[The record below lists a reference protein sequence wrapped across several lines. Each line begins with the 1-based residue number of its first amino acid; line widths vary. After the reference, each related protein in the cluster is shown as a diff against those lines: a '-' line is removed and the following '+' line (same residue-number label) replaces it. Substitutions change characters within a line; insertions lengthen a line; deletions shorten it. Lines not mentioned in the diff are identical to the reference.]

1 MVLGNSKG
9 ADAVVPFTFF
19 AFRIYFDKEKRPME
33 FFPIISLKGN
43 PFDMGFEHGRAL
55 NQQITANLSLY
66 MEMIRGDTGT
76 KEEKILE
83 KALEF
88 LPILQETAPLL
99 VEEMEGIARGA
110 RVPIE
115 SVLVLNARTEL
126 MSGTWFTGE
135 CTTIGLVGQ
144 RTADGRPLLAQNW
157 DWTPRSKT
165 GAAFFILEPVGG
177 PRALI
182 FGEAGQVGKIGLNE
196 AGLGVLLNI
205 LVSGDLQTGIPVHV
219 LLRMILNEVD
229 VKGAVARVRK
239 ADRAS
244 ASHFLLGDVEGNIVG
259 LEFTPKTCSEILPN
273 KEAIVHT
280 NHFCDP
286 SVTKTDLTLSMVP
299 DTVKRLDRA
308 QKLIDQKEKWTPHE
322 LRDVFMDH
330 ENGPTSICRHV
341 DTSVPTYLQTE
352 TVGSFVFDLFRKK
365 IQATYGQPCRNA
377 YREVSLV

>member
-1 MVLGNSKG
+1 MK
-9 ADAVVPFTFF
+9 
-19 AFRIYFDKEKRPME
+19 

-55 NQQITANLSLY
+55 KQQITANLSLY
-66 MEMIRGDTGT
+66 MEMILGDTGT
-76 KEEKILE
+76 KEEKIQ
-83 KALEF
+83 KQALEF
-88 LPILQETAPLL
+88 LPILQEKAPLL
-99 VEEMEGIARGA
+99 VEEMQGIARGA
-110 RVPIE
+110 RVPLE

-126 MSGTWFTGE
+126 MSGTCFKGE
-135 CTTIGLVGQ
+135 CTAIGLAGQ
-144 RTADGRPLLAQNW
+144 RTTDGRPLLAQNW

-165 GAAFFILEPVGG
+165 GAAFFILKPIGG

-229 VKGAVARVRK
+229 LNEALACVRN

-244 ASHFLLGDVEGNIVG
+244 ASHFLLGDVVGNIIG
-259 LEFTPKTCSEILPN
+259 LEFTPKTCTEILPS
-273 KEAIVHT
+273 KDAIVHT

-286 SVTKTDLTLSMVP
+286 SVAKTDLTLSMLP

-308 QKLIDQKEKWTPHE
+308 QNLIDQKEKWTPHE

-341 DTSVPTYLQTE
+341 DSSVPKHLQTE

-365 IQATYGQPCRNA
+365 MHATYGQPCRNA